1 MPKTERLIELMMT
14 IHTRRKFTAGELA
27 AEFGVSYR
35 TILRD
40 LDELSALGVPIYS
53 ETGANG
59 GYYLLNEP
67 VLPPLFYT
75 IRGGGYVFRVSIF
88 TVFRIAPFD
97 AETRM
102 VLKNSTVTFPRK
114 HRSGLMR

>member
-14 IHTRRKFTAGELA
+14 IHTKRKFTAGELA
-27 AEFGVSYR
+27 VEFGVSYR
-35 TILRD
+35 TVLRD

-67 VLPPLFYT
+67 VLPPLFSHN
-75 IRGGGYVFRVSIF
+75 RRRRLCFS
-88 TVFRIAPFD
+88 RINLCSFSD
-97 AETRM
+97 
-102 VLKNSTVTFPRK
+102 
-114 HRSGLMR
+114 RSL

>member
-1 MPKTERLIELMMT
+1 M
-14 IHTRRKFTAGELA
+14 
-27 AEFGVSYR
+27 EFGVSYR
-35 TILRD
+35 TVLRD

-67 VLPPLFYT
+67 VLPPLFSHN
-75 IRGGGYVFRVSIF
+75 RRRRLCFRVSIF
-88 TVFRIAPFD
+88 AVFGSLPFD

-102 VLKNSTVTFPRK
+102 V
-114 HRSGLMR
+114 